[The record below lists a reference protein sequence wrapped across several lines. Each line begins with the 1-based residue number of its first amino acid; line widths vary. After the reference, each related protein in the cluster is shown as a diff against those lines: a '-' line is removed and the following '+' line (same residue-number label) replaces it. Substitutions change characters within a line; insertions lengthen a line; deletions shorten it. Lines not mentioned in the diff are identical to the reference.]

1 MAVDELF
8 LDMRLREKAL
18 QAGNLTEKEL
28 AKHLKDL
35 TDMSDNI
42 VRFDEDGNTIDAPE
56 VELKEILIKP
66 GPPEPQN
73 PEPPKPETPLL
84 EDLGLE

>member
-8 LDMRLREKAL
+8 LDVRLREKAL
-18 QAGNLTEKEL
+18 HAGNLTEKDLE
-28 AKHLKDL
+28 KHLKAL
-35 TDMSDNI
+35 TDMSDEI
-42 VRFDEDGNTIDAPE
+42 VRFDEEGNPIDAPE
-56 VELKEILIKP
+56 LELKEILIKT

-84 EDLGLE
+84 EDLGIE

>member
-1 MAVDELF
+1 MAANDLF
-8 LDMRLREKAL
+8 LDMRLREKAV
-18 QAGNLTEKEL
+18 QEGNLSEKEL

-35 TDMSDNI
+35 TDVSDNI
-42 VRFDEDGNTIDAPE
+42 VRFDEEGNPIDAPV

-73 PEPPKPETPLL
+73 PEPPKPDIPLL
-84 EDLGLE
+84 EDLGVE